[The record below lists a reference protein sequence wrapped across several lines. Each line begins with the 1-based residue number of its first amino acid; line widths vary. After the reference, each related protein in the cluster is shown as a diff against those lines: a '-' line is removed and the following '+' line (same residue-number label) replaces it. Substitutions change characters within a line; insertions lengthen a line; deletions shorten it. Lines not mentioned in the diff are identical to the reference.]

1 MTTHSQTHRAHEIT
15 ALQSKLHEAQAEAT
29 SLRIQLDYARAE
41 LIDARPVLKYL
52 TPGRVETIV

>member
-1 MTTHSQTHRAHEIT
+1 MATQPEINRPDEIA
-15 ALQSKLHEAQAEAT
+15 ALQRKLYEAEAEAK

-41 LIDARPVLKYL
+41 LIDARAELEYL